1 MSGKIRIATCQ
12 HAVSGDVNKNFSA
25 IKKHII
31 YAKSQKAD
39 IIHFSESNL
48 SGYAGIDFIKFK
60 EYDEEFLQANLSEVI
75 ALAREYKL
83 WLIIGSH
90 HYEKGQTKP
99 YNCLYLINENGII
112 VDRYDKRLLYTAEL
126 PFYTAGKK
134 PVIFNLKGISYGL
147 LICHEWR
154 YPEVYRKYKQAGV
167 DLIFQSWYDGN
178 LSAGQYKKEGK
189 ELGQLIVGTVKGN
202 AASNYLW
209 ISASNTSKR
218 ESTFPA
224 MVVCPDGKIESKLY
238 RNRSGV
244 LITDID
250 LSKKFADPSGH
261 LRKFVSSK

>member
-12 HAVSGDVNKNFSA
+12 HAVSGEVSKNFSA

-39 IIHFSESNL
+39 IVHFSESNL

-60 EYDEEFLQANLSEVI
+60 EYDEEFLQANLSKVI

-99 YNCLYLINENGII
+99 YNCLYLINDNGII

-134 PVIFNLKGISYGL
+134 PVIFNLKEISCGL

-154 YPEVYRKYKQAGV
+154 YPEVYRKYIQAGV

-178 LSAGQYKKEGK
+178 LSASQYENEGK

-224 MVVCPDGKIESKLY
+224 MVVRPDGKIESKLY

-244 LITDID
+244 LISEID
-250 LSKKFADPSGH
+250 LNKKFADPSGH